1 MKSITRFFAGAFA
14 ELKKVKWPTA
24 LQVVRYTTAVIVFLV
39 FFGAFS
45 IAVQS
50 MIAFL
55 IKMVGN

>member
-1 MKSITRFFAGAFA
+1 MKSITRFFAGAFT

-45 IAVQS
+45 IAIQS
-50 MIAFL
+50 LIAFL